1 MVIESGIGVDDCRAA
16 LEKVLDSAIFCGSRR
31 LSDFCAYAAKAALEG
46 RTELDQYE
54 IADKVLGR
62 ATGFNPWDDAT
73 VRKLATQ
80 LRHKL
85 EEYYAGPGAADR
97 IVVSLPRR
105 SYVLRFRRREER
117 EEEIAPEPRKAAQVE
132 PAVVVPESVP
142 PPKFARLPAWGW
154 LMIGILAGSAPFV
167 VWMLI
172 ARTTP
177 VHGSSFE
184 TAFDTAQKIE
194 IDTRRGDMRGP
205 DLDVAPDA
213 VRTGVE
219 IADGEEATVRLRFTP
234 EYPAQQAGLMAMYD
248 ADNYVRVGPHFKNRP
263 FLEFGFEVGGEY
275 QGPTS
280 TYAFDSLGE
289 RGVPRW
295 LALRRKGPDY
305 TAYESLD
312 GFKWSPFGTRL
323 TLPDR
328 KSAPASA
335 VYAFNG
341 RSNKPSAKA
350 VFDHFGVGIAFHDRA
365 PGPFRAAEFAG
376 WVERGDCKMP
386 ISAELLDNVLQVG
399 FAPQAIGCSWS
410 FTRKTPPGDW
420 TFAAL
425 VDFEAFSGSS
435 LGITVRGSKANTSL
449 SRRDL
454 DGQSLQLQQLNDRDS
469 RIPDFPGAPPII
481 LRVEKHGA
489 VIRAGVSRDAATF
502 VPILGEVRVSDLGEL
517 QRVGIITSI
526 AHWTTQGSRP
536 PARVYWMQLESLPPG
551 FLSNGNVP
559 TPPGT

>member
-16 LEKVLDSAIFCGSRR
+16 LEKVLDSAVFSGSRR

-62 ATGFNPWDDAT
+62 ATDFNPWDDAT

-85 EEYYAGPGAADR
+85 EEYYAGPGATDR
-97 IVVSLPRR
+97 IIVSLPRR

-117 EEEIAPEPRKAAQVE
+117 EDEVAPEPLKAVSAE
-132 PAVVVPESVP
+132 SPVVVTESVHTS
-142 PPKFARLPAWGW
+142 KFARLPAWGW
-154 LMIGILAGSAPFV
+154 LAIGMLAGSAPFV
-167 VWMLI
+167 VWML
-172 ARTTP
+172 TTRSSL
-177 VHGSSFE
+177 VHGSSLE
-184 TAFDTAQKIE
+184 PPVNAFARIA
-194 IDTRRGDMRGP
+194 IDTKRGDMRGP
-205 DLDVAPDA
+205 DLDIAPGA

-248 ADNYVRVGPHFKNRP
+248 ANNYVRVGPHFKNRT
-263 FLEFGFEVGGEY
+263 FLEFGFEVGGIY

-280 TYAFDSLGE
+280 TYAFDPMGE
-289 RGVPRW
+289 QGVPRW
-295 LALRRKGPDY
+295 LALRRTGFDY

-312 GFKWSPFGTRL
+312 GFKWSPFGARL

-328 KSAPASA
+328 KGAPASA

-341 RSNKPSAKA
+341 RSSKPSAKA
-350 VFDHFGVGIAFHDRA
+350 VFDHFGVAVAFHDRT

-376 WVERGDCKMP
+376 WAERGDCKMP

-410 FTRKTPPGDW
+410 FTRKAPPGDW
-420 TFAAL
+420 AFAAL

-435 LGITVRGSKANTSL
+435 LGVTVRGSKGNTSL

-469 RIPDFPGAPPII
+469 RIPDFPGAPPVI
-481 LRVEKHGA
+481 LRVEKRGA
-489 VIRAGVSRDAATF
+489 LIRAGVSRDAATF
-502 VPILGEVRVSDLGEL
+502 VPIPGEVSVNDLGEIE
-517 QRVGIITSI
+517 RVGITTSI

-536 PARVYWMQLESLPPG
+536 PARIYWMQLESLPPG
-551 FLSNGNVP
+551 FLSGGNVP
-559 TPPGT
+559 SRPGT